1 MIMDERLSSLIDIC
15 LGSKGAH
22 YDVAH
27 VVHYALKDRFR
38 YVGDNCW
45 EIYSPNQYWI
55 EDVNR
60 TEIEMAIKLDIRQLF
75 TERALYWQDKS
86 LIDDAA
92 KFDCQLR
99 CYKLLEICIKLGK
112 DRFVKDIIKEAR
124 SFFVVENNQ

>member
-1 MIMDERLSSLIDIC
+1 MVMDERLCSLIDVC

-27 VVHYALKDRFR
+27 VTYYVLKDRFR
-38 YVGDNCW
+38 YIGDNRWEMLSPHECW
-45 EIYSPNQYWI
+45 M

-60 TEIEMAIKLDIRQLF
+60 TEIEMAIKLDVRQLF

-86 LIDDAA
+86 LIDETS

-124 SFFVVENNQ
+124 SFFVVETNQ